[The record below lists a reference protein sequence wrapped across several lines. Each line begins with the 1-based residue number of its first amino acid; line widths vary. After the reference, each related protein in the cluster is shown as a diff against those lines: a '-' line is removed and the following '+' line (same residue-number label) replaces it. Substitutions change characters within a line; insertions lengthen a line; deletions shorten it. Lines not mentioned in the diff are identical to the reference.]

1 MKENKMGARTV
12 WKIKTS
18 EEHAIHLYAHWQ
30 GEHKIRMTQVALQSA
45 RPRWEDDAYCA
56 RIIISS
62 LIGKDWEEETGYGMM
77 AGHPDSE
84 FFEEEY
90 VPVTLDVIA
99 RTITVSGRIM
109 TYQEFLDTEATELGG
124 R

>member
-1 MKENKMGARTV
+1 MGARTV

-18 EEHAIHLYAHWQ
+18 EEHAIHLYGHWA
-30 GEHKIRMTQVALQSA
+30 GEDKIRMTQVALQSA

-84 FFEEEY
+84 FFEEGYAPVTIDVTNKLVFVDGVAYTFEEL
-90 VPVTLDVIA
+90 VTLDHRILEA
-99 RTITVSGRIM
+99 RV
-109 TYQEFLDTEATELGG
+109 Y
-124 R
+124 